1 MVNDFWIGQ
10 ILNGRYRIDLLL
22 GQGGMSSVYKAYD
35 PNLRRT
41 VAIKLIHP
49 HLSTNPDFLRR
60 FEEEAAAVATLRHE
74 NIVQVFDFNHDGDV
88 YYMVLE
94 YLPGVTL
101 EDRLK
106 SWNEKILH
114 IDQGEAVSF
123 LTQIC
128 DAVHY
133 AHKRGLIHR
142 DIKPANIMLDEQD
155 RAILMDFG
163 IARIVGGQIHT
174 AAGAVVGTA
183 LYMSPEQIQGEQVD
197 ARTDIYSLGVTL
209 FETLSGRPPFE
220 ADSAMTLMMM
230 HLNDPVPDIRHLR
243 PRVVDGLIGIIG
255 KALEKKRED
264 RYQTAAEMAA
274 ALRQVSILLAQDTSH
289 LTS

>member
-1 MVNDFWIGQ
+1 MPNDHWIGQ
-10 ILNGRYRIDLLL
+10 SLNSRYRIDQLL
-22 GQGGMSSVYKAYD
+22 GQGGMSSVYRAYD

-60 FEEEAAAVATLRHE
+60 FEEEAASVATLRHE
-74 NIVQVFDFNHDGDV
+74 NIVQVYDFNHDGDV

-94 YLPGVTL
+94 YLPGETL

-106 SWNEKILH
+106 RLNAKNLH
-114 IDQGEAVSF
+114 LDQGEAVRIIA
-123 LTQIC
+123 QIC

-133 AHKRGLIHR
+133 AHNRGLIHR
-142 DIKPANIMLDEQD
+142 DIKPANIMLDEQE

-197 ARTDIYSLGVTL
+197 ARTDIYSLGVSL
-209 FETLSGRPPFE
+209 FETLSGKPPFE

-243 PRVVDGLIGIIG
+243 PRVVEGFNRDYCQGSR
-255 KALEKKRED
+255 KEA
-264 RYQTAAEMAA
+264 
-274 ALRQVSILLAQDTSH
+274 
-289 LTS
+289 